1 MPSSWDTEASWSSPV
16 SAENT
21 APSSVEQNISEE
33 EAASLLVDI
42 MSKSAVYV
50 EEGKLRVEPDPS
62 EVERWDNQKSQDAR
76 DIIGQVTGRPEKV
89 HLIEDAL
96 EMENSRLEAMMAEYE
111 EAVSL
116 AKNDDESAEV
126 MALAQEIQELHA
138 KIQDLTE
145 QYMRLEGMPVP
156 GARGPYPA
164 M

>member
-1 MPSSWDTEASWSSPV
+1 MGRGAIARDNEPLSSGGHEL
-16 SAENT
+16 
-21 APSSVEQNISEE
+21 SEE
-33 EAASLLVDI
+33 EAAALLVDI
-42 MSKSAVYV
+42 MSKSAVYA
-50 EEGKLRVEPDPS
+50 EEGKLRVEPDPA
-62 EVERWDNQKSQDAR
+62 EVERWDNQKSQDAC

-96 EMENSRLEAMMAEYE
+96 EMENARLEAMMAEYE
-111 EAVSL
+111 EAVSQ

-126 MALAQEIQELHA
+126 MALVQEIQELHA

-156 GARGPYPA
+156 GARGPYQA